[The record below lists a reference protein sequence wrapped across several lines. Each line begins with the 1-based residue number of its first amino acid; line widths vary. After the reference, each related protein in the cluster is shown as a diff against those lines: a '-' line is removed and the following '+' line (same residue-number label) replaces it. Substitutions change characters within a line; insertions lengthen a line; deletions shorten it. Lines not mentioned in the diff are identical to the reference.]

1 MHISCCFLWQSS
13 YSVLKWAKQ
22 RSSAN
27 SPRLQLTQ
35 LGRIAKFWV
44 RNSFEVCTEYY
55 FKELPAT
62 YLEWRGREG
71 GEGMMGRWSGVWP
84 AAAAHGNECEGVM
97 DGGESRMGQEGRG
110 ACGER
115 MGPGQGRVQRRQ
127 LRVHLRDGARVG
139 TGEGKRPCSR
149 IDQPGCVIVR
159 WAGKEQRNGSRR
171 EMRGKEERSSAKMG
185 KKRGGDG
192 TKGEEGGGIAELV
205 CKREHMQKARRS
217 QCRDA
222 AAGKHEAVGSAIVL
236 DGDEA
241 RDLWGPC
248 RACVPENDL
257 ATSALTEMVG
267 VGWEMLAARIK
278 TPTRHFPTS
287 SGARLASFWIPPKL
301 WPGDMRVLTVVWC
314 LAVINGLSGSHSAVV
329 PSGLV
334 LGAHV
339 LAFHQDT
346 RVPEIYSR
354 VSFRMHFVYALGFC
368 QAPSQGHLVVL
379 SRSLS

>member
-1 MHISCCFLWQSS
+1 MQ
-13 YSVLKWAKQ
+13 Q
-22 RSSAN
+22 
-27 SPRLQLTQ
+27 
-35 LGRIAKFWV
+35 
-44 RNSFEVCTEYY
+44 
-55 FKELPAT
+55 
-62 YLEWRGREG
+62 
-71 GEGMMGRWSGVWP
+71 
-84 AAAAHGNECEGVM
+84 
-97 DGGESRMGQEGRG
+97 
-110 ACGER
+110 
-115 MGPGQGRVQRRQ
+115 
-127 LRVHLRDGARVG
+127 
-139 TGEGKRPCSR
+139 

-185 KKRGGDG
+185 KK
-192 TKGEEGGGIAELV
+192 EEGMAQRVRKGRGDERRKEMQGGRLNHGASIEGRVRCARGLGIANGAGFIEQWHHVLRLGQRRIAELV

-301 WPGDMRVLTVVWC
+301 WPYSTETAKFRPKGDMRVLTVVWC

-329 PSGLV
+329 PSG
-334 LGAHV
+334 
-339 LAFHQDT
+339 
-346 RVPEIYSR
+346 
-354 VSFRMHFVYALGFC
+354 
-368 QAPSQGHLVVL
+368 
-379 SRSLS
+379 SLELRDISLRFWFPGS